1 MTLIRQVF
9 SDLFKEIGW
18 IILYGFLAAMTIM
31 TFILIGLSYKHVSGQ
46 NSAINR
52 FVKNNVY
59 MVQIKSCELN
69 TQQTAVSDDSML
81 SYAEPP
87 GEPQQNGADAFIE
100 YFENEFSSEGVLGS
114 YVSIPYSGNGFSN
127 LIIYVGKYA
136 DLTRFSRPAG
146 KSTVIAV
153 STDRKDMVGETIQ
166 LSTEKFTIDAAVPDN
181 MDIYHPYYYAP
192 AGSLE
197 LENTLY
203 VFTDSYALINKLFPQ
218 ASGDALLERLIAVNP
233 TEQELIELR
242 GILYRTTGMYAGI
255 QSVSSYLASVEA
267 SGTRT
272 HQTYLLFYISSSIA
286 LIGAMLLNM
295 TRALNFMRPAYSIH
309 HLFGA
314 SGKYVFMR
322 MHLFTVGYN
331 IIPFVGIL
339 TIMSKNMLLS
349 FGNISILTLALLAIT
364 LTITTIKYRQF
375 RINFSQGLR
384 RE

>member
-69 TQQTAVSDDSML
+69 TQQTAVSDDSMS

-114 YVSIPYSGNGFSN
+114 YVSIPYSGNGFRN

-146 KSTVIAV
+146 KSAVIAV
-153 STDRKDMVGETIQ
+153 
-166 LSTEKFTIDAAVPDN
+166 
-181 MDIYHPYYYAP
+181 
-192 AGSLE
+192 
-197 LENTLY
+197 
-203 VFTDSYALINKLFPQ
+203 
-218 ASGDALLERLIAVNP
+218 
-233 TEQELIELR
+233 
-242 GILYRTTGMYAGI
+242 
-255 QSVSSYLASVEA
+255 
-267 SGTRT
+267 
-272 HQTYLLFYISSSIA
+272 
-286 LIGAMLLNM
+286 
-295 TRALNFMRPAYSIH
+295 
-309 HLFGA
+309 
-314 SGKYVFMR
+314 
-322 MHLFTVGYN
+322 
-331 IIPFVGIL
+331 
-339 TIMSKNMLLS
+339 
-349 FGNISILTLALLAIT
+349 
-364 LTITTIKYRQF
+364 
-375 RINFSQGLR
+375 
-384 RE
+384 